1 MFLDIPLI
9 ADIIAIQRNRQL
21 QVDKRLQRENAKR
34 IRHEYK
40 TGDQVWKKQYIG
52 LSDKLLDTVTGPYTI
67 TTVHTNGTVTIQ
79 LNAMT
84 TERINIR
91 RILPRRQRLDPR

>member
-1 MFLDIPLI
+1 MFLDIPYI
-9 ADIIAIQRNRQL
+9 ADIIAIKRNRQL
-21 QVDKRLQRENAKR
+21 QVNKRLQRENAKQ

-40 TGDQVWKKQYIG
+40 VGDQVWKKQYIG
-52 LSDKLLDTVTGPYTI
+52 LSDKLLDTVTGPYPI
-67 TTVHTNGTVTIQ
+67 TTVHTHGTVTIQ

-91 RILPRRQRLDPR
+91 RILPRRRQDPS